1 MAGIVFPIGA
11 LLCLNRHLQR
21 SLFVVFGNVI
31 AQGFELLLLLWPCL
45 IAFCCF
51 AVYFFWAQ
59 TTYKR
64 NAILQNAFY
73 FVVIPTWT
81 SALQTSAL
89 EFLRKT
95 ISEVESI
102 FCVSMLFTVALVT
115 PSNLN
120 DMFSM
125 ELNPGV
131 VSLVHVCA
139 LTPRDALSPL
149 KLEAGF
155 CSFRQADFEHNIKKN
170 HFGNVV
176 DSHQGKQDGWT

>member
-1 MAGIVFPIGA
+1 M
-11 LLCLNRHLQR
+11 
-21 SLFVVFGNVI
+21 
-31 AQGFELLLLLWPCL
+31 
-45 IAFCCF
+45 
-51 AVYFFWAQ
+51 
-59 TTYKR
+59 
-64 NAILQNAFY
+64 
-73 FVVIPTWT
+73 
-81 SALQTSAL
+81 
-89 EFLRKT
+89 
-95 ISEVESI
+95 
-102 FCVSMLFTVALVT
+102 SMLFTIALVT

-120 DMFSM
+120 DMFSI

-149 KLEAGF
+149 KLETGF